1 MQQDKTDQPQEL
13 YETRSRVS
21 GSRSSRS
28 SASSAATKAKAR
40 AEAALIEAKY
50 AAKEAQ
56 VMKEKARIEA
66 EAAQRKAELEANL
79 YVLKTEKTATAAS
92 AEAAVYEA
100 AAAMENDPLNDLGQI
115 PPQDTAQRTN
125 EYVQAHYAPDP
136 QQEAPVLQQPPVT
149 SSNAQ
154 RAPSP
159 PPPPLSSSS
168 LSSNQVQWYPLPNRV
183 TSLSKPF
190 IKNEVMCDT
199 QNKAQTHNPHTS
211 SPRDYACEATPV
223 TDITK
228 YLVRRE
234 MVSSGLLKFDDCPEN
249 YWAWKTSFQE
259 VTRELSLT
267 AREELDL
274 LIKWLGPESSPQ
286 ALRLGSAN
294 VHNATAGVAM
304 VWQRLDE
311 TYGSPEIIE
320 HALLSKLE
328 NFPKISNKDNK
339 RLRELGDILMEIQS
353 AKSGGHLPGLAC
365 LDTAR
370 GLNPI
375 VEKLPYG
382 LQERW
387 ITHGSWSKHLDE
399 RKTYLKENSICF
411 RCCASTKHLA
421 KDCKLVVKCKECNSD
436 RHISALHPGP
446 APWSTA
452 AQATEQEHGG
462 EPDSNTTEVT
472 FKCTEICDKTQGL
485 RSCSKISLVNVY
497 PANCPDRAHKM
508 YVVLDDQSNRS
519 LAKSDFFELF
529 DVNVVPSTYT
539 LKTCAGTS
547 EATGRKAHNFVV
559 ASLDGQTQVTLPPLL
574 ECNTMPDDRSEIPT
588 PDIVQHFPHL
598 APIAGKIPPLE
609 PDTPILLLLGRD
621 VLSVHK
627 VREQYNGPHN
637 TPLPKPQAIAYS
649 EVETPLKQTD
659 CLGLNVFQI
668 TPEDNKPAM
677 SIEDKMFLELMDKE
691 VYMDNDNHWV
701 APLPFRNPRP
711 LLPNNRE
718 QALKRLAVLKRT
730 LDKKP
735 DMKKQFVEFMDKIF
749 ENDQAEIAPELQ
761 PDEECWCL
769 PMFGVC
775 HPQGPDG
782 VRAVFDS
789 GAQFDGVSLNET
801 LIGGPD
807 LNNTLLGVL
816 LRFRREK
823 VAVTVDVEQMFYCFR
838 VKESH
843 RNYLRFLWFKDNDL
857 NKEITEYRMKVPV
870 FGNSPSPAIAIY
882 GLRKAAEL
890 GQEEHGSSAKEFVF
904 RNFYVDDGLTSV
916 SSESEAIELL
926 TSARNMLA
934 ESNIRLHKIASN
946 ASQVMNAFPQ
956 EERATDLKDLD
967 LDVDPLPLQRSLGVS
982 WNLENDSFTFRV
994 GKDIKPFTRRGI
1006 LSVVNSL
1013 YDPLG
1018 FAAPVTIQGKA
1029 LYRELTLEQQDWDE
1043 PLPAHRETEWTK
1055 WTD

>member
-1 MQQDKTDQPQEL
+1 
-13 YETRSRVS
+13 
-21 GSRSSRS
+21 
-28 SASSAATKAKAR
+28 
-40 AEAALIEAKY
+40 
-50 AAKEAQ
+50 
-56 VMKEKARIEA
+56 
-66 EAAQRKAELEANL
+66 
-79 YVLKTEKTATAAS
+79 
-92 AEAAVYEA
+92 
-100 AAAMENDPLNDLGQI
+100 MENDPFNDLGQI

-159 PPPPLSSSS
+159 PPPPPSSSS
-168 LSSNQVQWYPLPNRV
+168 LSSDQVQWYPLPNRV

-190 IKNEVMCDT
+190 IKNEVTCDT

-274 LIKWLGPESSPQ
+274 LIKWLGPDSSPQ
-286 ALRLGSAN
+286 ALRLRSAN

-304 VWQRLDE
+304 IWQRLDE

-399 RKTYLKENSICF
+399 RKAYLKENSICF

-421 KDCKLVVKCKECNSD
+421 KDCKLAVQCKECNSD

-472 FKCTEICDKTQGL
+472 SKCTEICDKTQGL

-637 TPLPKPQAIAYS
+637 TPYAQRLDLGWVIVGEICLGGAHKQTKVNVYKTNVLPNGRTSFLEPCISTIHVKETFTLPKPQAIAYS

-701 APLPFRNPRP
+701 APLPFRNSRP

-735 DMKKQFVEFMDKIF
+735 DMKKQFLEFMEKIF

-761 PDEECWCL
+761 PDEECWYL
-769 PMFGVC
+769 PIFGVY
-775 HPQGPDG
+775 HPQKPDKI
-782 VRAVFDS
+782 RAVFDS
-789 GAQFDGVSLNET
+789 SAQFNGISLNDT
-801 LIGGPD
+801 LIRGPD

-816 LRFRREK
+816 LRFRREQI
-823 VAVTVDVEQMFYCFR
+823 AVTVDVEQMFYCFR

-857 NKEITEYRMKVPV
+857 SKEITEYRMKVPV

-890 GQEEHGSSAKEFVF
+890 GQEEHGSSAKSLSF
-904 RNFYVDDGLTSV
+904 
-916 SSESEAIELL
+916 AI
-926 TSARNMLA
+926 SM
-934 ESNIRLHKIASN
+934 
-946 ASQVMNAFPQ
+946 
-956 EERATDLKDLD
+956 
-967 LDVDPLPLQRSLGVS
+967 
-982 WNLENDSFTFRV
+982 
-994 GKDIKPFTRRGI
+994 
-1006 LSVVNSL
+1006 
-1013 YDPLG
+1013 
-1018 FAAPVTIQGKA
+1018 
-1029 LYRELTLEQQDWDE
+1029 
-1043 PLPAHRETEWTK
+1043 
-1055 WTD
+1055 

>member
-1 MQQDKTDQPQEL
+1 
-13 YETRSRVS
+13 
-21 GSRSSRS
+21 
-28 SASSAATKAKAR
+28 
-40 AEAALIEAKY
+40 
-50 AAKEAQ
+50 
-56 VMKEKARIEA
+56 MKEKARIEA

-168 LSSNQVQWYPLPNRV
+168 LSSNQVQWYPLPNR
-183 TSLSKPF
+183 
-190 IKNEVMCDT
+190 
-199 QNKAQTHNPHTS
+199 
-211 SPRDYACEATPV
+211 
-223 TDITK
+223 
-228 YLVRRE
+228 
-234 MVSSGLLKFDDCPEN
+234 
-249 YWAWKTSFQE
+249 
-259 VTRELSLT
+259 
-267 AREELDL
+267 
-274 LIKWLGPESSPQ
+274 
-286 ALRLGSAN
+286 
-294 VHNATAGVAM
+294 
-304 VWQRLDE
+304 
-311 TYGSPEIIE
+311 
-320 HALLSKLE
+320 
-328 NFPKISNKDNK
+328 
-339 RLRELGDILMEIQS
+339 
-353 AKSGGHLPGLAC
+353 
-365 LDTAR
+365 
-370 GLNPI
+370 
-375 VEKLPYG
+375 
-382 LQERW
+382 
-387 ITHGSWSKHLDE
+387 
-399 RKTYLKENSICF
+399 
-411 RCCASTKHLA
+411 
-421 KDCKLVVKCKECNSD
+421 
-436 RHISALHPGP
+436 
-446 APWSTA
+446 
-452 AQATEQEHGG
+452 
-462 EPDSNTTEVT
+462 
-472 FKCTEICDKTQGL
+472 
-485 RSCSKISLVNVY
+485 
-497 PANCPDRAHKM
+497 
-508 YVVLDDQSNRS
+508 
-519 LAKSDFFELF
+519 
-529 DVNVVPSTYT
+529 
-539 LKTCAGTS
+539 
-547 EATGRKAHNFVV
+547 
-559 ASLDGQTQVTLPPLL
+559 
-574 ECNTMPDDRSEIPT
+574 
-588 PDIVQHFPHL
+588 
-598 APIAGKIPPLE
+598 
-609 PDTPILLLLGRD
+609 
-621 VLSVHK
+621 
-627 VREQYNGPHN
+627 
-637 TPLPKPQAIAYS
+637 
-649 EVETPLKQTD
+649 
-659 CLGLNVFQI
+659 I

-677 SIEDKMFLELMDKE
+677 SIEDKMFLELMDNE
-691 VYMDNDNHWV
+691 VYMDDDNHWV

-761 PDEECWCL
+761 PDEECWYL
-769 PMFGVC
+769 PIFGVY
-775 HPQGPDG
+775 HPQKPDKI
-782 VRAVFDS
+782 RAVFDS
-789 GAQFDGVSLNET
+789 SAQFNGISLNDT
-801 LIGGPD
+801 LIRGPD

-816 LRFRREK
+816 LRFRREQ

-904 RNFYVDDGLTSV
+904 RNFYVGDGLTSV

-994 GKDIKPFTRRGI
+994 GKDTKPFTRRGI
-1006 LSVVNSL
+1006 LSVINSL

-1029 LYRELTLEQQDWDE
+1029 LYRN
-1043 PLPAHRETEWTK
+1043 
-1055 WTD
+1055 